1 MANFKKTI
9 DEHLNSDWGLKLE
22 RKLTAAFTLDDMT
35 PTDDGVQVDHQSYE
49 GKPVRIHFRFTRS
62 GKSRTRVAVS

>member
-22 RKLTAAFTLDDMT
+22 TFTLNNMM
-35 PTDDGVQVDHQSYE
+35 PTDDGVRVDHQSYE
-49 GKPVRIHFRFTRS
+49 GKPVRIHFRFTQS